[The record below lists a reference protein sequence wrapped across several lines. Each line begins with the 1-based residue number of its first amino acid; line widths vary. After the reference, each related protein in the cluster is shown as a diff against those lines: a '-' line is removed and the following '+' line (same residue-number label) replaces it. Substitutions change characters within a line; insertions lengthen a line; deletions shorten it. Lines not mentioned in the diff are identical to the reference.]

1 MRGNPYGL
9 LCASIANTSVEAGAC
24 FRDICAQ
31 VIQWQINYTIHGYH
45 SCPNHRSESHA
56 DKGNLLLALTATG
69 PDKAG
74 KLIHRWLACTLPVCV
89 SMGGPEHPWVP
100 VRNDDSICAM
110 IGRAHIMS

>member
-1 MRGNPYGL
+1 MDTTHVP
-9 LCASIANTSVEAGAC
+9 
-24 FRDICAQ
+24 
-31 VIQWQINYTIHGYH
+31 TIDL
-45 SCPNHRSESHA
+45 NLMLTKA
-56 DKGNLLLALTATG
+56 NLLLALTATG